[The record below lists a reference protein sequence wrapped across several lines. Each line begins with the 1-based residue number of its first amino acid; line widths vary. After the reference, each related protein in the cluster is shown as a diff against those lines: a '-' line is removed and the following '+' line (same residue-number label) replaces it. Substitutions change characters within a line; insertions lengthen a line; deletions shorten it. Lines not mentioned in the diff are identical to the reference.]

1 MKKVR
6 WGLPIVAGVLV
17 ILAGA
22 LRGWIK
28 LAEIRGDA
36 RMRERIEELR
46 RSGECGAR
54 TRIPRGTPVPGRA
67 WDSYRAALAAA
78 VPSAEDA
85 AGEGLPPGDPR
96 EEGPPG
102 VAEAAHLAFA
112 RGYVARY
119 GKALDLLARG
129 ARSAELG
136 APEGTGRRWK
146 PLAEDLVTL
155 AQYRMDVLLKERRA
169 REGVEA
175 LLDLF
180 RFYMDC
186 EESGIPNSDF
196 RREWRNVFSCFA
208 HALESATMMPSEWA
222 DLEEQLSVLDRGAP
236 CCLLESRRRLV
247 DLGLSVLEPP
257 KNPPL
262 IHFRQ
267 WRYLYSE
274 TLLYQATF
282 FRTDEGFRIL
292 EPLHEGDYAVLSRRA
307 DEICQGFKDSSNP
320 VLSLYGALGG
330 PIGDLSFSFRERH
343 AEIRLLR
350 VAAAYRSRGE
360 LPELADPTGTTLHHA
375 IDEDHVE
382 LWATHGAKLK
392 LQR

>member
-1 MKKVR
+1 MKKAR

-17 ILAGA
+17 VLAGA
-22 LRGWIK
+22 LVGWIK

-46 RSGECGAR
+46 RSGGCGAR

-136 APEGTGRRWK
+136 APEGTGRPRRK
-146 PLAEDLVTL
+146 PIADDLVTL
-155 AQYRMDVLLKERRA
+155 ANYKIDVLLQERRA
-169 REGVEA
+169 REGVEP

-186 EESGIPNSDF
+186 EESGIANSDF
-196 RREWRNVFSCFA
+196 RREWRSVFSCFA
-208 HALESATMMPSEWA
+208 HALESATMTPAEWA

-236 CCLLESRRRLV
+236 CYLLESRRRLV
-247 DLGLSVLEPP
+247 DLGIGALEKPP
-257 KNPPL
+257 KNSPL
-262 IHFRQ
+262 PLRQ
-267 WRYLYSE
+267 WRYLYSP
-274 TLLYQATF
+274 TLLNQSTF
-282 FRTDEGFRIL
+282 FSCDEGFRIL

-307 DEICQGFKDSSNP
+307 DEIRQEFKVSPNP
-320 VLSLYGALGG
+320 LLSLFGALGAYLDF
-330 PIGDLSFSFRERH
+330 PFRERH

-350 VAAAYRSRGE
+350 MAAAYRARGE
-360 LPELADPTGTTLHHA
+360 LPELADPTGTALHHA
-375 IDEDHVE
+375 IDADQVE
-382 LWATHGAKLK
+382 LWASDGAKLK
-392 LQR
+392 LKR